1 MNLKNGKIIKSLKL
15 PQLITEM
22 EEYDYLSNESKNLI
36 VNSRGADELN
46 FISTANYQ
54 VVHSLSYKKKSSVN
68 FIHDFE
74 INKDVLLTASEIHEN
89 NGTIK
94 GKVLIYSSISKK
106 INNEFDFDFIPKKI
120 LFLHKDKTALV
131 LGNDD
136 EKSYLAEID
145 LVNSKLN
152 TIKELDLDLHQ
163 SEEMLLINQ
172 EKLLVIAAKLSPV
185 LVFLDAETLE
195 PLKKLQTKY
204 SYNKI
209 VHLD

>member
-1 MNLKNGKIIKSLKL
+1 
-15 PQLITEM
+15 M

-54 VVHSLSYKKKSSVN
+54 VVHSLSYKKKNSVN

-74 INKDVLLTASEIHEN
+74 INKDVLLTASEIHEHD
-89 NGTIK
+89 GTIK
-94 GKVLIYSSISKK
+94 GKVLIYSSVSKK
-106 INNEFDFDFIPKKI
+106 INNEFDFDFI
-120 LFLHKDKTALV
+120 LGVFSHKDKTALV

-209 VHLD
+209 VHY